1 MSRVGKYPIEIPAG
15 VEVQIDGSTVRAKG
29 PKGEIT
35 KVFVSDI
42 IIRKEEDKI
51 IVERPS
57 DNNTHK
63 SLHGLTRALI
73 ANMITGVNVGFQKTL
88 EIVGVGYKASKKG
101 DRLELQVGYSHP
113 VVVPKRSGIE
123 IELPSPTKV
132 VVMGVDRELV
142 GEVAACIRAVR
153 KPEPYKGK
161 GIRYEDEHVRR
172 KVGKTGK

>member
-29 PKGEIT
+29 PKGELT
-35 KVFVSDI
+35 KVFAPDI
-42 IIRKEEDKI
+42 IVRKEENKI

-57 DNNTHK
+57 DNYIHK
-63 SLHGLTRALI
+63 SLHGLTRALL
-73 ANMITGVNVGFQKTL
+73 ANMITGVNIGFQRTL
-88 EIVGVGYKASKKG
+88 EIVGVGYKAAKKG

-113 VVVPKRSGIE
+113 VVVPKRLGVE
-123 IELPSPTKV
+123 IEVPSPTRV
-132 VVMGVDRELV
+132 VVMGVDKELV
-142 GEVAACIRAVR
+142 GEVAACIRAIR

-161 GIRYEDEHVRR
+161 GIKYEDEYIRR